1 MKKII
6 KLLFIVIAMAVITPT
21 FTSCKED
28 EEEEENELLNPII
41 GTWECESFEDLYQRF
56 TFNSDGSFL
65 SENIFWCKTH
75 KTWETNSMTG
85 LYIIANNIL
94 LITYSTGNTD
104 AHVFS
109 VSENTITIDNTKYLR
124 K

>member
-6 KLLFIVIAMAVITPT
+6 KLLLIAMGVIMTAPT
-21 FTSCKED
+21 FTSCKDD
-28 EEEEENELLNPII
+28 EEEDLLNPIV
-41 GTWECESFEDLYQRF
+41 GTWERKSSDNLYQRF

-65 SENIFWCKTH
+65 SENIYWCKTH

-109 VSENTITIDNTKYLR
+109 VSENTITIDNTKYSR